1 MKTSSRSRASGF
13 AYVLL
18 LVAVAVLG
26 VAASS
31 ALGLGAAM
39 ARRGAEEQLLAT
51 GMEFQRAIRSYAG
64 IPPQAITATAARGP
78 RTLEDLLKDPRAA
91 GLRRHLRQ
99 IHPDPLTGL
108 HEWGLVTDAQG
119 LITGVYSLADGK
131 PIKRTGF
138 EPPLQHFEEADSY
151 RRWVFGMPAA
161 APAPSSLSK
170 L

>member
-1 MKTSSRSRASGF
+1 MKTSSRSHAAGF

-18 LVAVAVLG
+18 LVAVAILG
-26 VAASS
+26 MAASS
-31 ALGLGAAM
+31 ALSLGSAM

-64 IPPQAITATAARGP
+64 IPPQAITATVARGP

-99 IHPDPLTGL
+99 IYPDPLTGH
-108 HEWGLVTDAQG
+108 HEWGVVTDGEG
-119 LITGVYSLADGK
+119 LITGVHSLADGK

-138 EPPLQHFEEADSY
+138 EPPLQHFEEAGSY
-151 RRWVFGMPAA
+151 REWVFGVPAVA
-161 APAPSSLSK
+161 KRPAPTPGG
-170 L
+170 